1 MPGII
6 TTIIYTPLHSFC
18 WKLRLKPANR
28 NTKSFFPPQRLSPVA
43 DDLSAVTGLVSEKTK
58 TSKGTTAAGNEM
70 VETQE
75 AKFLELRLT

>member
-1 MPGII
+1 M
-6 TTIIYTPLHSFC
+6 
-18 WKLRLKPANR
+18 
-28 NTKSFFPPQRLSPVA
+28 A

-58 TSKGTTAAGNEM
+58 TSKGTTAAGNDM